1 MSNFTTTPD
10 TNSDKA
16 LKNLDDDDDDD
27 DDVAKLV
34 RNFDWA
40 STPLGPM
47 DSWPRWLKFLTVS
60 NKSEL
65 IIVDQLEKGDKRS
78 LYSINVQDFCLN
90 TTFPMVLFV
99 GEDRIHIYNQSKY
112 VN

>member
-1 MSNFTTTPD
+1 MSNSTTTQA
-10 TNSDKA
+10 TNSDETV
-16 LKNLDDDDDDD
+16 
-27 DDVAKLV
+27 DDVVELV

-65 IIVDQLEKGDKRS
+65 IIADQLEKGDKRS

-99 GEDRIHIYNQSKY
+99 GEDRIYIYNQSKY